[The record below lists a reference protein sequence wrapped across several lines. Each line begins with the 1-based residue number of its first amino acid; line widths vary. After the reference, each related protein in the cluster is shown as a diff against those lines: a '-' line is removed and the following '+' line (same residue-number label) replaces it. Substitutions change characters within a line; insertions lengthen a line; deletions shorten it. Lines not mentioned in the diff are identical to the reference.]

1 MHLSPCRGSI
11 SGTVG
16 SFQSGG
22 VFIGQSALTIE
33 GLLMCE
39 CGQGREPTK
48 NASERGN
55 IHNP

>member
-1 MHLSPCRGSI
+1 MHLSPCRRSI

-48 NASERGN
+48 NA
-55 IHNP
+55 